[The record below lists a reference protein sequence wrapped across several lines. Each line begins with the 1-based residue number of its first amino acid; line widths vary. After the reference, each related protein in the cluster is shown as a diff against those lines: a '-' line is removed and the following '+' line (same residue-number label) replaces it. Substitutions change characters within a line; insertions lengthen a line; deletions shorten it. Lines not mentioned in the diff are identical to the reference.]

1 MITRRGSMAALGA
14 GLAPWCLPLHA
25 QSQAPERVW
34 RIGILRPS
42 APPLPDDATWAG
54 IPRALRD
61 IGYVEGRNL
70 VLEHRYASGN
80 LEQLVPLAR
89 ELAAARVDLVV
100 AVSAAAV
107 RATREVSSLW
117 PIVMFGNF
125 DPVAL
130 GLIASLA
137 RPGGNVTGV
146 LIAPDGTLAGKRLE
160 LLRQVVPGATRIGY
174 LSPPPDASSAQQLA
188 EARKAAQA
196 LGVTLAEAELRDGDY
211 ERAFAALVAQRP
223 GALLVAAHT
232 LFVRDRARIIALAAR
247 HRLPAIYEW
256 REQVVDGGL
265 MTYSTS
271 LAWTYERIASFVDRI
286 LKGARPADLAVERP
300 AKFELVINQRTA
312 RALGL
317 VVPQAVLLRAD
328 EVIS

>member
-1 MITRRGSMAALGA
+1 MAA
-14 GLAPWCLPLHA
+14 GLAPWFNRA
-25 QSQAPERVW
+25 SAQAPERVW

-42 APPLPDDATWAG
+42 APPLPDDTTWAG

-61 IGYVEGRNL
+61 AGYVEGRNL
-70 VLEHRYASGN
+70 VLENRYASGQ
-80 LEQLVPLAR
+80 LGQLVPLAR
-89 ELAAARVDLVV
+89 ELAAARTDLVI

-107 RATREVSSLW
+107 QAAREVSATW

-130 GLIASLA
+130 GLVGSLA

-160 LLRQVVPGATRIGY
+160 LLRQVVPGASRVAY

-188 EARKAAQA
+188 EARQAAA
-196 LGVTLAEAELRDGDY
+196 TLGVTLVEAELRGGDY
-211 ERAFAALVAQRP
+211 EQAFAALMAQRP

-271 LAWTYERIASFVDRI
+271 LTWAYERIAAFVDRI

-317 VVPQAVLLRAD
+317 TIPQSVLLRAD
-328 EVIS
+328 EVIP

>member
-1 MITRRGSMAALGA
+1 VIRRRVCAA
-14 GLAPWCLPLHA
+14 GLATGLALARFPA
-25 QSQAPERVW
+25 AAEAPERVW
-34 RIGILRPS
+34 RIGILRPTS
-42 APPLPDDATWAG
+42 PPLPTDTTWTG
-54 IPRALRD
+54 IPRALRQ

-80 LEQLVPLAR
+80 PEQLVPLAR

-100 AVSAAAV
+100 AVSAAA
-107 RATREVSSLW
+107 AKAAREVSATW

-125 DPVAL
+125 DPVAV
-130 GLIASLA
+130 GLVANLA

-146 LIAPDGTLAGKRLE
+146 VIAPDGTLAGKRLE
-160 LLRQVVPGATRIGY
+160 LLRQVVPAAHRIAY
-174 LSPPPDASSAQQLA
+174 LSPPPDASSALQLA
-188 EARKAAQA
+188 EARKAASE
-196 LGVTLAEAELRDGDY
+196 LGVTLVDAEVRDGDY

-271 LAWTYERIASFVDRI
+271 LGWTYERVAWFVDRI
-286 LKGARPADLAVERP
+286 LKGTRPADLAVERP
-300 AKFELVINQRTA
+300 SKFELVINQRTA
-312 RALGL
+312 QALGITI
-317 VVPQAVLLRAD
+317 PQAVLLRTD
-328 EVIS
+328 EVIQ

>member
-1 MITRRGSMAALGA
+1 MRRRACAGWLVA
-14 GLAPWCLPLHA
+14 GLLGRGVEA
-25 QSQAPERVW
+25 QERVW

-42 APPLPDDATWAG
+42 APPVASDVTWTG

-61 IGYVEGRNL
+61 LGYVEGRNL

-80 LEQLVPLAR
+80 TDLLVPLAR
-89 ELAAARVDLVV
+89 ELAAARVDLVI
-100 AVSAAAV
+100 AVSAGAV
-107 RATREVSSLW
+107 RAAREVSATW

-130 GLIASLA
+130 GLVTQLA

-160 LLRQVVPGATRIGY
+160 LLRQLVPSATRIGY
-174 LSPPPDASSAQQLA
+174 LSPPPDASSAQQAA
-188 EARKAAQA
+188 EARRAAGE
-196 LGVTLAEAELRDGDY
+196 LGVTLVEADVREDDY
-211 ERAFAALVAQRP
+211 ERAFAALMAQRP

-256 REQVVDGGL
+256 REQVQDGGL
-265 MTYSTS
+265 MAYSTS
-271 LAWTYERIASFVDRI
+271 LTWAYERVAAYADRI
-286 LKGARPADLAVERP
+286 LKGARPADMAVERP
-300 AKFELVINQRTA
+300 SKFELVINQRTA

-317 VVPQAVLLRAD
+317 TLSQPLLARAD
-328 EVIS
+328 EVIP

>member
-1 MITRRGSMAALGA
+1 VIGRRVCVA
-14 GLAPWCLPLHA
+14 GLAAGLALARFPAAA
-25 QSQAPERVW
+25 QAAERVW
-34 RIGILRPS
+34 RIGILRPT
-42 APPLPDDATWAG
+42 APPLPTDTTWTG
-54 IPRALRD
+54 IPRALRE
-61 IGYVEGRNL
+61 IGFVEGRNL

-80 LEQLVPLAR
+80 PEQLVPLAR

-107 RATREVSSLW
+107 QAAREVSTTW

-125 DPVAL
+125 DPVAV
-130 GLIASLA
+130 GLVANLA

-146 LIAPDGTLAGKRLE
+146 VIAPDGTLAGKRLE
-160 LLRQVVPGATRIGY
+160 LLRQMVPAANRIAY
-174 LSPPPDASSAQQLA
+174 LSPPPDAASALQLA
-188 EARKAAQA
+188 EARKAAA
-196 LGVTLAEAELRDGDY
+196 ELGVTLVDAEVRDGDY

-223 GALLVAAHT
+223 AALLVAANT

-271 LAWTYERIASFVDRI
+271 LGWAYERIAWFVDRI
-286 LKGARPADLAVERP
+286 LKGARPGDLAVERP
-300 AKFELVINQRTA
+300 SKFELVINQRTA
-312 RALGL
+312 QTLGL
-317 VVPQAVLLRAD
+317 TIPQAVLLRTD
-328 EVIS
+328 EVIQ

>member
-1 MITRRGSMAALGA
+1 MAALVA
-14 GLAPWCLPLHA
+14 SLASWRVPA
-25 QSQAPERVW
+25 IAQAPERVW

-42 APPLPDDATWAG
+42 APPLPNDPTWAG
-54 IPRALRD
+54 IPRALGEA
-61 IGYVEGRNL
+61 GYVEGRNL

-80 LEQLVPLAR
+80 LDRLVPLAR
-89 ELAAARVDLVV
+89 ELVTNRVDLII

-107 RATREVSSLW
+107 RAVQEVSTTL
-117 PIVMFGNF
+117 PVVMFGNF

-130 GLIASLA
+130 GLVATLA

-146 LIAPDGTLAGKRLE
+146 VIAPDGTLAGKRLE
-160 LLRQVVPGATRIGY
+160 LLREIVPAASRIGY

-188 EARKAAQA
+188 EARKAASV
-196 LGVTLAEAELRDGDY
+196 LGVTLLDVQARDGDY

-232 LFVRDRARIIALAAR
+232 LFMRDRARIIALAAR

-271 LAWTYERIASFVDRI
+271 LVWTYERIAWFVDRI

-300 AKFELVINQRTA
+300 SKFELVINQRTA
-312 RALGL
+312 QALGL
-317 VVPQAVLLRAD
+317 TIPQSVLLRTD
-328 EVIS
+328 EVIQ